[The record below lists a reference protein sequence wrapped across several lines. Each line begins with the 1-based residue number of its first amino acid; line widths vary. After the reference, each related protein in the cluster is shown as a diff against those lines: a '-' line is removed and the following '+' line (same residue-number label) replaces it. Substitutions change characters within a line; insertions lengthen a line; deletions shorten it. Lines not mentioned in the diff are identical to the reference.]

1 MANVCDVELHDFER
15 FDEIQLLGEL
25 MVLASNSVGALDL
38 AAIDETLCAPPVLPS
53 QRRF

>member
-1 MANVCDVELHDFER
+1 MANVCDAELHDFER

-25 MVLASNSVGALDL
+25 IVLASESEGDPDIAT
-38 AAIDETLCAPPVLPS
+38 IDETLGVHPALPS

>member
-15 FDEIQLLGEL
+15 FEEIELLGEL
-25 MVLASNSVGALDL
+25 IVLASESLGALDV
-38 AAIDETLCAPPVLPS
+38 AAIDETLGVHPALPS